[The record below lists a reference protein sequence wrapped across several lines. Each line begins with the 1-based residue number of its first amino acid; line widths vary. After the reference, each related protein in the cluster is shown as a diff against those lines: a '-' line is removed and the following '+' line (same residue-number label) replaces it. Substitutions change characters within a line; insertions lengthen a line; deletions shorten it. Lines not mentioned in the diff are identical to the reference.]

1 MPTEYA
7 TAADF
12 TRWEELAAQ
21 YTSASLHYIVRDC
34 FQAADAM
41 KGGNPVK
48 EGYYRD
54 QGLTYY
60 AEIQRR
66 QLR

>member
-1 MPTEYA
+1 
-7 TAADF
+7 
-12 TRWEELAAQ
+12 
-21 YTSASLHYIVRDC
+21 
-34 FQAADAM
+34 M

-66 QLR
+66 QLRWVGYT